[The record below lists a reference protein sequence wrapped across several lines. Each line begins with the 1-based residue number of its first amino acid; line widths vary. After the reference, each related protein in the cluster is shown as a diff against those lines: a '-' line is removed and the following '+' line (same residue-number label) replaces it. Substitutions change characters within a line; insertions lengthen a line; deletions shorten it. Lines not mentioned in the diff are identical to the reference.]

1 MRRCASLV
9 PTSMNCGVTVGILW
23 SLQLMPLSA
32 QRKSHVSVTRP
43 TILQIIPRLDTGGAE
58 LSTIEITDA
67 IVRAG
72 GRALV
77 LTDGGRMAGEITKA
91 GGELVPFPAGTKN
104 PARVIWNAL
113 AIAKIIRTAGVDLVH
128 ARSRAPAWSALIAA
142 RRTGTPFVTT
152 YHGAYSEKGR
162 VKNLYNSVMARSDAV
177 IANSGYTAGLIRSRY
192 DTPSDRITVIHRG
205 VDGAA
210 FDPAQIAPE
219 RVTALRTAWGL
230 RPEQRAILQ
239 AARLT
244 SWKGQA
250 VLIAAAGML
259 KAGGQLGDAVIIFA
273 GDDQGRTDYSDGL
286 RAQIAALGLDG
297 SVRLV
302 GHVGDM
308 PAALAA
314 AHIAVIASTE
324 PEAFGRSVTEAAS
337 MGTPAIATDLG
348 APPETMQAHP
358 KVPLN
363 DATGWIVPP
372 SDATALARALT
383 DALTMSPVLRA
394 AMGQRARSRT
404 LERFSLSQMKRQ
416 TLQVYDKLL
425 LTKLVEA
432 FDDQQQS
439 QRISVILT

>member
-1 MRRCASLV
+1 
-9 PTSMNCGVTVGILW
+9 
-23 SLQLMPLSA
+23 
-32 QRKSHVSVTRP
+32 VSVTRP

-67 IVRAG
+67 VVRAG

-77 LTDGGRMAGEITKA
+77 LTDGGRMAGEITRA

-104 PARVIWNAL
+104 PARIVWNAL
-113 AIAKIIRTAGVDLVH
+113 AIAKIIRAEGVDLVH

-142 RRTGTPFVTT
+142 RRMGTPFVTT

-162 VKNLYNSVMARSDAV
+162 AKNLYNSVMARSDIV
-177 IANSGYTAGLIRSRY
+177 IANSGYTAGLIRARY
-192 DTPSDRITVIHRG
+192 DTLPARITVIHRG

-210 FDPAQIAPE
+210 FDPAVIAPE
-219 RVTALRTAWGL
+219 RVATLRAAWGL
-230 RPEQRAILQ
+230 RADQRVILQ

-250 VLIAAAGML
+250 VLIAAAGQL
-259 KAGGQLGDAVIIFA
+259 EARDQLGDAVIILA
-273 GDDQGRTDYSDGL
+273 GDDQGRTDYSDSL
-286 RAQIAALGLDG
+286 RGQIAALGLGDA
-297 SVRLV
+297 VRLV
-302 GHVGDM
+302 GHVADM

-314 AHIAVIASTE
+314 AHISVIASTE

-348 APPETMQAHP
+348 APPETMLPHP
-358 KVPLN
+358 HVPLS

-372 SDATALARALT
+372 GDASALAQALA
-383 DALTMSPVLRA
+383 DALVLTAEQRA
-394 AMGQRARSRT
+394 AMGQRARTRT
-404 LERFSLSQMKRQ
+404 LAQFSLMAMKRQ

-425 LTKLVEA
+425 LTKLIEV
-432 FDDQQQS
+432 FDNEQQS
-439 QRISVILT
+439 LSISVLPA

>member
-1 MRRCASLV
+1 MYLTYV
-9 PTSMNCGVTVGILW
+9 L
-23 SLQLMPLSA
+23 
-32 QRKSHVSVTRP
+32 RKHHVSVTRP

-77 LTDGGRMAGEITKA
+77 LTDGGRMAGEITRA

-104 PARVIWNAL
+104 PARIVWNAL
-113 AIAKIIRTAGVDLVH
+113 AIAKIIRAEGVDLVH

-162 VKNLYNSVMARSDAV
+162 AKNLYNSVMARSDIV
-177 IANSGYTAGLIRSRY
+177 IANSGYTAGLIRARY
-192 DTPSDRITVIHRG
+192 DTPSARITVIHRG
-205 VDGAA
+205 VDGTA
-210 FDPAQIAPE
+210 FDPAAIAPE
-219 RVTALRTAWGL
+219 RVAALRATWGL
-230 RPEQRAILQ
+230 RPDQRVILQ

-250 VLIAAAGML
+250 VLIDAAGQL
-259 KAGGQLGDAVIIFA
+259 KASGKLGDAVLILA

-286 RAQIAALGLDG
+286 RAQIAALGLGDH
-297 SVRLV
+297 VRLV
-302 GHVGDM
+302 GHVADM

-314 AHIAVIASTE
+314 AHISVIASTE

-358 KVPLN
+358 KVPLA

-372 SDATALARALT
+372 GNATALAQALA
-383 DALTMSPVLRA
+383 DALAMSPFLRA
-394 AMGQRARSRT
+394 AMGLRARTRT
-404 LERFSLSQMKRQ
+404 LEHFSLTAMKRQ

-425 LTKLVEA
+425 LTKLCQDYDNE
-432 FDDQQQS
+432 QQS
-439 QRISVILT
+439 IGNSVLPA

>member
-1 MRRCASLV
+1 
-9 PTSMNCGVTVGILW
+9 
-23 SLQLMPLSA
+23 LQFDF
-32 QRKSHVSVTRP
+32 RKHHVLVTRP

-77 LTDGGRMAGEITKA
+77 LTDGGRMAGEITRA

-104 PARVIWNAL
+104 PARIVWNAL
-113 AIAKIIRTAGVDLVH
+113 AIAKIIRVEGVDLVH

-162 VKNLYNSVMARSDAV
+162 AKNLYNSVMARSDIV
-177 IANSGYTAGLIRSRY
+177 IANSGYTASLIRARY
-192 DTPSDRITVIHRG
+192 DTPSARITVIHRG
-205 VDGAA
+205 VDGTA
-210 FDPAQIAPE
+210 FDPAAITPE
-219 RVTALRTAWGL
+219 RVATLRTAWGL
-230 RPEQRAILQ
+230 RPAQRAILQ

-250 VLIAAAGML
+250 VLIAAAGQL
-259 KAGGQLGDAVIIFA
+259 NASGKLGDAVIILA

-286 RAQIAALGLDG
+286 RAQIATLGLGDH
-297 SVRLV
+297 VRLV
-302 GHVGDM
+302 GHVADM

-314 AHIAVIASTE
+314 AHISVIASTE

-348 APPETMQAHP
+348 APPETMLPHP
-358 KVPLN
+358 KVPLA

-372 SDATALARALT
+372 GDANALAQALA
-383 DALTMSPVLRA
+383 DALAMSPDLRA
-394 AMGQRARSRT
+394 TMGQRARTRT
-404 LERFSLSQMKRQ
+404 LEHFSLTAMKRQ

-425 LTKLVEA
+425 LTKLCQDYDNE
-432 FDDQQQS
+432 QQS
-439 QRISVILT
+439 VSISMLPA

>member
-1 MRRCASLV
+1 
-9 PTSMNCGVTVGILW
+9 
-23 SLQLMPLSA
+23 
-32 QRKSHVSVTRP
+32 VSVTRP

-67 IVRAG
+67 IVRGG

-77 LTDGGRMAGEITKA
+77 LTDGGRMAGEITRL
-91 GGELVPFPAGTKN
+91 GGELVPFAAGTKN
-104 PARVIWNAL
+104 PARIVWNAL
-113 AIAKIIRTAGVDLVH
+113 AIAKIIRAEGVNIVH

-192 DTPSDRITVIHRG
+192 GTQPERITVIHRG

-210 FDPAQIAPE
+210 FDPGAIPPE
-219 RVTALRTAWGL
+219 QVAAMRAAWGL
-230 RPEQRAILQ
+230 KPGQPAILQ

-250 VLIAAAGML
+250 VLIAATGLL
-259 KAGGQLGDAVIIFA
+259 KASGQLGDAVVILA
-273 GDDQGRTDYSDGL
+273 GDDQGRSDYSDSL
-286 RAQIAALGLDG
+286 RAQIANLGLGDH
-297 SVRLV
+297 VRLV
-302 GHVGDM
+302 GHVADM

-314 AHIAVIASTE
+314 AHISVIASTE

-348 APPETMQAHP
+348 APPETMLPHP
-358 KVPLN
+358 NVPL
-363 DATGWIVPP
+363 DMATGWIVPP
-372 SDATALARALT
+372 GDATALAQALAA
-383 DALTMSPVLRA
+383 ALASPPEARS
-394 AMGQRARSRT
+394 AMGQRARTRT
-404 LERFSLSQMKRQ
+404 LEQFSLTAMKRQ

-425 LTKLVEA
+425 LTKLCQA
-432 FDDQQQS
+432 FDCDQQS
-439 QRISVILT
+439 QSISGIRA